1 MNKDEQVS
9 AMVKCFDELRTVDC
23 GERIRDSVLRWI
35 EDPLKP
41 LTATGWLRIN
51 PILLLL
57 ACLAVMATG
66 TFLVFSLVASLAA
79 P

>member
-1 MNKDEQVS
+1 MKKDELVS
-9 AMVKCFDELRTVDC
+9 AMVKGFGELRAADC
-23 GERIRDSVLRWI
+23 GERIRNSMLRRI

-41 LTATGWLRIN
+41 KTAAGRLRIN

-57 ACLAVMATG
+57 ASLAVMATG
-66 TFLVFSLVASLAA
+66 TFLVFSLVASLVA

>member
-9 AMVKCFDELRTVDC
+9 AMVKRLHELRAAEG
-23 GERIRDSVLRWI
+23 GERIRDGVLRWI

-41 LTATGWLRIN
+41 KTAARRLRVN

-57 ACLAVMATG
+57 ASLAVMATG
-66 TFLVFSLVASLAA
+66 TFLVFSLVA

>member
-1 MNKDEQVS
+1 MKKDGQIS
-9 AMVKCFDELRTVDC
+9 AMVERLRELRAGDRT
-23 GERIRDSVLRWI
+23 ERLRHSVLRRI

-41 LTATGWLRIN
+41 KTATGRLRIN

-57 ACLAVMATG
+57 ASLAVMAVG
-66 TFLVFSLVASLAA
+66 TFLFFSLVE

>member
-1 MNKDEQVS
+1 MKKDEQVS
-9 AMVKCFDELRTVDC
+9 AMVKRFGELRAADW

-41 LTATGWLRIN
+41 KTAAGRLRIN

-57 ACLAVMATG
+57 ASLALMATG
-66 TFLVFSLVASLAA
+66 TFLVFSLIA

>member
-1 MNKDEQVS
+1 MRKDEQVS
-9 AMVKCFDELRTVDC
+9 AMMKRLRELRAANS

-41 LTATGWLRIN
+41 KTAAGRLRIN

-57 ACLAVMATG
+57 ASLAVMATG
-66 TFLVFSLVASLAA
+66 TFLVFSLVA

>member
-1 MNKDEQVS
+1 MKKDEHIS
-9 AMVKCFDELRTVDC
+9 AMVERLRDLHAAD
-23 GERIRDSVLRWI
+23 GAGRLRDKVLRFV

-41 LTATGWLRIN
+41 KTAAGRLRIN

-57 ACLAVMATG
+57 ASLAVMATG
-66 TFLVFSLVASLAA
+66 TFLLFSLVQ